1 MEGRDLDPETEAQEK
16 AQEAEDPVSILRAA
30 AEVRVLGSSREE
42 RLERLRTSTRTAITS
57 STSLR
62 WGTSHL

>member
-16 AQEAEDPVSILRAA
+16 AQEAEDPVSILRAV
-30 AEVRVLGSSREE
+30 AEVRVLDSREE

-62 WGTSHL
+62 WATSHL